1 MTTAPLSTT
10 TTAAAA
16 ASTVNSGLATMA
28 NNYQTFLSLLTAQL
42 RNQDPLSPMDSTQ
55 FTSQLT
61 AMTGVQQQL
70 LTNQLLQQIANNG
83 SASNAMENAAN
94 LIGKTVTVDASS
106 ATLANGTANWSFS
119 LPSAPS
125 SLVMSVVDSNNNVVW
140 TGPVNGSG
148 AGAQTFT
155 WNGQNMAGQQLADG
169 GSYSLNIKAFDAS
182 GKAITPIT
190 TYKGTVTAI
199 EQVGGQTMATV
210 NGAQTPL
217 SSIVGV
223 SG

>member
-1 MTTAPLSTT
+1 MSTAPLSTT
-10 TTAAAA
+10 TTSAAAA
-16 ASTVNSGLATMA
+16 ASVNNGLATMA

-94 LIGKTVTVDASS
+94 LIGKTVTVDADS
-106 ATLANGTANWSFS
+106 ATLSNGSASWSFS
-119 LPSAPS
+119 LPTAPS
-125 SLVMSVVDSNNNVVW
+125 SLVVNVVDSNNNVVW
-140 TGPVNGSG
+140 SGPVNGAG

-155 WNGQNMAGQQLADG
+155 WNGQNMAGQQLDDG
-169 GSYSLNIKAFDAS
+169 GTYALTIKAVDAA
-182 GKAITPIT
+182 GKTITPVT
-190 TYKGTVTAI
+190 TYQGSVTAV

-217 SSIVGV
+217 SSIIGV